1 MTHTLLNVNSE
12 AQQRKAARIRFK
24 MRKTKSIMM
33 KIFYKLSCLR
43 SQYNIEQRNDTQK
56 TYRAFMELG

>member
-1 MTHTLLNVNSE
+1 
-12 AQQRKAARIRFK
+12 